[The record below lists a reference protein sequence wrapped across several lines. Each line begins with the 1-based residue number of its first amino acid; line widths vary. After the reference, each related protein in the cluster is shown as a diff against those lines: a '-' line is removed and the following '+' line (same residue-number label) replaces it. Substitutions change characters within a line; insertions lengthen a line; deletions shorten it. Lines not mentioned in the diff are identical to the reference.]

1 MNVSLSVGVKINVL
15 FFLLLLL
22 LNTYVNH
29 SEQIGLDWNKL
40 KEKLNPDFDWEAAVQ
55 KALGNISIEE
65 VCSHLFL

>member
-1 MNVSLSVGVKINVL
+1 MCYFI
-15 FFLLLLL
+15 LL

-29 SEQIGLDWNKL
+29 SEQIGLDWNIL
-40 KEKLNPDFDWEAAVQ
+40 KENLNPDFDWEAAVQ